1 MNLKKIVAAIA
12 AAAMAVT
19 MTAVTAF
26 AATVELDTDYVG
38 AWGAGKC
45 IPKADLVAIGG
56 DVKVTLTVETKK
68 PLLEDQYL
76 VAPMDYDNSWTRI
89 TAKCTSDTMV
99 AKADEFV
106 VLKEGETTVEFV
118 VPADVVNSLGDSG
131 IGFQVQNVIVK
142 SANIEA
148 GSAQGAYTIIEEAN
162 VIDYCNGRFEL
173 AGAAEAPAETTEAP
187 AADTTT
193 ESAAT
198 GNAPVAAIAVVMALA
213 GAAAV
218 ASKKN

>member
-1 MNLKKIVAAIA
+1 MNFKKIVAAIA
-12 AAAMAVT
+12 AAAVAVT
-19 MTAVTAF
+19 MTAVSAF
-26 AATVELDTDYVG
+26 AATVELDAEYPG
-38 AWGAGKC
+38 SWQAGKC

-56 DVKVTLTVETKK
+56 DVKVTLTIETQK
-68 PLLEDQYL
+68 PLIEDQFL

-89 TAKCTSDTMV
+89 TAKLTSDTMV
-99 AKADEFV
+99 AKADEFGV
-106 VLKEGETTVEFV
+106 VKDGETTVEFV

-142 SANIEA
+142 SAEIEA
-148 GSAQGAYTIIEEAN
+148 GTAQGAVTIIDEAN

-173 AGAAEAPAETTEAP
+173 GGAAEAPAADAAPEASTEAP
-187 AADTTT
+187 
-193 ESAAT
+193 AT

>member
-26 AATVELDTDYVG
+26 AATVELDAEYPG

-56 DVKVTLTVETKK
+56 DVKVTLTIETQK
-68 PLLEDQYL
+68 PLIEDQFL
-76 VAPMDYDNSWTRI
+76 VAPMDYDNGWLRI
-89 TAKCTSDTMV
+89 TAKTTSDTMV
-99 AKADEFV
+99 AKSDEFV
-106 VLKEGETTVEFV
+106 VIKDGQTSLEFV

-131 IGFQVQNVIVK
+131 IGFQVQNVCVK
-142 SANIEA
+142 SAEIEA
-148 GSAQGAYTIIEEAN
+148 GSAQAAYTIIDEAN
-162 VIDYCNGRFEL
+162 VIDYCNGRFEI
-173 AGAAEAPAETTEAP
+173 AGAATEEAPATEAAPEATTEAP
-187 AADTTT
+187 
-193 ESAAT
+193 AT

>member
-12 AAAMAVT
+12 AAAVAVT
-19 MTAVTAF
+19 MTAVSAF
-26 AATVELDTDYVG
+26 AATVELDAEYPG

-68 PLLEDQYL
+68 PLIEDQYL

-148 GSAQGAYTIIEEAN
+148 GSAQGAVTIIDEAN

-173 AGAAEAPAETTEAP
+173 GGAAEAPAADAAPEASTEAP
-187 AADTTT
+187 
-193 ESAAT
+193 AT